1 MGYEKIS
8 YIVEL
13 QRVPAPIGYP
23 DELRSGMSWYVQD
36 SPDFRWTTHIDM
48 AKHFSTPE
56 EAKEFMKSGM
66 FSSKFCGRLI
76 HGFFC
81 NLLEVRGYT
90 RHVEPI
96 STNN

>member
-1 MGYEKIS
+1 MDYEKIS
-8 YIVEL
+8 YVVEL
-13 QRVPAPIGYP
+13 ERAPAPIGYP
-23 DELRSGMSWYVQD
+23 DELRSIGVWYVQD
-36 SPDFRWTTHIDM
+36 SPDFRWTTHIEL

-66 FSSKFCGRLI
+66 LSSKFCERLI

-81 NLLEVRGYT
+81 HLIEVRGST

-96 STNN
+96 STHN